1 MNANEI
7 RGEAIRR
14 LQSET
19 FDLVVIGGGI
29 TGAGIALDAVT
40 RGIRTALLERH
51 DFAFGTSSRSTK
63 LIHGG
68 LRYLKQLEFGLVR
81 EVGSERAIVHRLAPH
96 LVIPEKMLM
105 PLSER
110 SMSPLL
116 ASIGLKIYDW
126 LAGVAPR
133 YRRQMLNRA
142 QTLRA
147 EPLLQG
153 DTVSSGAMY
162 VEYRTDDARLTIE
175 LIKTAIDRGAV
186 ALNYA
191 RVIDFVYRED
201 RLCGVRWKDEESGDS
216 HELDAKV
223 IVNAA
228 GPWVDELRAKNKS
241 LEGKKLHLTK
251 GVHLV
256 VKKKRLPVRQSIYFD
271 APDGRMIF
279 VIPRGN
285 KCYIGTTDTDYSGLP
300 EDVAA
305 DSHDAEYLLLA
316 VNTMFPQVRL
326 SPADIESSWAGL
338 RPLIHEEG
346 KSPSQLSRRDE
357 IFESPSGL
365 LSIAGGKLT
374 AYRRMAERV
383 VDRVTDMLEGS
394 YGSCKTKS
402 LALSGGPF
410 TGTKQL
416 ARYKARVKRMLPKV
430 GLEPKVAGYLLHLYG
445 RQLESI
451 LERMVAFSKSGDP
464 DRGLILAELEFCI
477 EHEMV
482 RSATDFL
489 VRRTG
494 LVYFDVGRAERH
506 AEAVLDHL
514 GRHLGW
520 SESRREAEREKLQ
533 KELAKAR
540 IYSRPV

>member
-1 MNANEI
+1 MNPSGI
-7 RGEAIRR
+7 RSDIIHR
-14 LQSET
+14 LRTET

-29 TGAGIALDAVT
+29 TGAGIALDAAT
-40 RGIRTALLERH
+40 RGIKTVLLERH
-51 DFAFGTSSRSTK
+51 DFAYGTSSRSTK

-110 SMSPLL
+110 SMSPFL

-133 YRRQMLNRA
+133 YRRRMLNRV

-153 DTVSSGAMY
+153 DQIKSGAMY

-175 LIKTAIDRGAV
+175 LVKTTVSKGAV
-186 ALNYA
+186 MLNYA
-191 RVIDFVYRED
+191 RVSDFVYEQE
-201 RLCGVRWKDEESGDS
+201 RLCGVVFRDEESGEAS
-216 HELDAKV
+216 CAVKGRV

-228 GPWVDELRAKNKS
+228 GPWVDQLRELNKS
-241 LEGKKLHLTK
+241 LEGKKLRLTK

-256 VKKKRLPVRQSIYFD
+256 VKKRRLPVRQSIYFD

-285 KCYIGTTDTDYSGLP
+285 MSYIGTTDTDYRGLP

-305 DSHDAEYLLLA
+305 DSNDAEYLLQA
-316 VNTMFPQVRL
+316 VNAMFPQVRL
-326 SPADIESSWAGL
+326 TPADIESSWAGL

-346 KSPSQLSRRDE
+346 KSPSQLSRKDE

-394 YGSCKTKS
+394 FGSCKTKTV
-402 LALSGGPF
+402 ALSGGPF
-410 TGTKQL
+410 TGMRQL
-416 ARYKARVKRMLPKV
+416 ARYKTRVKHMLPKV

-451 LERMVAFSKSGDP
+451 LERMFAFSDSGDP
-464 DRGLILAELEFCI
+464 DRGLILAELEFCV
-477 EHEMV
+477 EHEAV
-482 RSATDFL
+482 RKATDFL

-494 LVYFDVGRAERH
+494 LVYFDLRRAERH

-514 GRHLGW
+514 RLRLGW
-520 SESRREAEREKLQ
+520 SESRLAAEREDLQ
-533 KELAKAR
+533 REFVKAR
-540 IYSRPV
+540 IYHR